1 MYCILSGAE
10 HYKSPPAEIAVG
22 YYASPQTRRR
32 LAATVMTTLPRP
44 VRPRILQLA
53 LPTIAGNILFS
64 TVAMIQ
70 TKFVGDLGAQS
81 VAAVGASQRVFFA
94 LQAILMAIAVGTSA
108 LVSRAWGAG
117 NKEEAARVT
126 MASVVIAA
134 GASAAIMLFGSLGSV
149 TIASWFGLDA
159 ETTQLAARNIFW
171 LSMFIAG
178 FAVDIILCGALRATG
193 DVWTPLVFVAAV
205 NVLNV
210 PLLYAFIFG
219 RFGAPAMGTSG
230 AAFATGL
237 SLVIGGIVLLGFWMK
252 QKLTIGF
259 VGTWRSHSQ
268 RFRSL
273 FRLSLPAALE
283 QAVLQFGFFIF
294 LMMVG
299 NFYGT
304 EAFAAY
310 NVGVNMLSIGMVIGF
325 GFSIAGATLV
335 GQHLGAGDI
344 AAARRSGWRAC
355 GLAIASM
362 STLAIVVAAFAPQL
376 AHFFLGDQPLTERY
390 TIQLTY
396 ILATMLPLLGV
407 DFAIG
412 GSLRGAGDTRFPLIS
427 TFVSLIVMRC
437 GLAALA
443 VAAGLPVIWVYAAMI
458 GDYVLK
464 ASLLIGR
471 FRSDRWVHVIPHRT

>member
-1 MYCILSGAE
+1 MPNKTPHCGRTMSTSLRTA
-10 HYKSPPAEIAVG
+10 
-22 YYASPQTRRR
+22 
-32 LAATVMTTLPRP
+32 
-44 VRPRILQLA
+44 RPRILQLA
-53 LPTIAGNILFS
+53 LPTIVGNILFS

-70 TKFVGDLGAQS
+70 TKFVGDLGAQA

-94 LQAILMAIAVGTSA
+94 LQAILMAIGVGTAA

-117 NKEEAARVT
+117 DKEEAARVT
-126 MASVVIAA
+126 MASVLIAS
-134 GASAAIMLFGSLGSV
+134 GASLVIMLIGAFGSV
-149 TIASWFGLDA
+149 AIASWFGLDS
-159 ETTQLAARNIFW
+159 ETTHLAAKNIFW
-171 LSMFIAG
+171 LSMFIVG
-178 FAVDIILCGALRATG
+178 FAVDIILCGALRAAG
-193 DVWTPLVFVAAV
+193 DVWTPLVFVTIV
-205 NVLNV
+205 NVVNV

-219 RFGAPAMGTSG
+219 RFGAPAMGASG

-237 SLVIGGIVLLGFWMK
+237 SLVLGGVFLVGAWMR
-252 QKLTIGF
+252 QSLTIRFSGN
-259 VGTWRSHSQ
+259 VRTHVE
-268 RFRSL
+268 RFRVL

-283 QAVLQFGFFIF
+283 QVVFQFGFFLF
-294 LMMVG
+294 LMLVG
-299 NFYGT
+299 RFYGT

-310 NVGVNMLSIGMVIGF
+310 NIGVNMLNIAMVIGF

-335 GQHLGAGDI
+335 GQNLGAGDPD
-344 AAARRSGWRAC
+344 AARRSGWRAC
-355 GLAIASM
+355 KLAMVSM
-362 STLAIVVAAFAPQL
+362 GALAAIISVFAPEL
-376 AHFFLGDQPLTERY
+376 AHFILGNEPLTERY

-396 ILATMLPLLGV
+396 ILAAMLPLLGV

-443 VAAGLPVIWVYAAMI
+443 VYAELPVFWVYASII

-471 FRSDRWVHVIPHRT
+471 FRSGKWVHAIRRA